1 MMIVTKNDGEK
12 QPGVG
17 MKVRLGLELG
27 MGLRIEVELG
37 LDEERD
43 ILTQSR

>member
-1 MMIVTKNDGEK
+1 MRINSW
-12 QPGVG
+12 GVG
-17 MKVRLGLELG
+17 MKVRLGFELG

-37 LDEERD
+37 LDEERA

>member
-1 MMIVTKNDGEK
+1 MMIVTKNNGEK
-12 QPGVG
+12 HPGVG
-17 MKVRLGLELG
+17 MRVRLRLELG
-27 MGLRIEVELG
+27 MGLRTEVELG

>member
-1 MMIVTKNDGEK
+1 MIVTENNGDK
-12 QPGVG
+12 QLGVG

-43 ILTQSR
+43 IPTQSR

>member
-1 MMIVTKNDGEK
+1 
-12 QPGVG
+12 

>member
-1 MMIVTKNDGEK
+1 MMIVTKNNGDK

-17 MKVRLGLELG
+17 MKVRLRLELG
-27 MGLRIEVELG
+27 MGLRTEVELG

>member
-1 MMIVTKNDGEK
+1 MIVTKNNGDK

-27 MGLRIEVELG
+27 MGLRTEVERG

-43 ILTQSR
+43 TLTQSR